1 MEVLLMIKAYLVGIS
16 SQFEGEDIEVRY
28 RIYKDGEL
36 ISKESI
42 LMEYKKP
49 AIVGQIALVRLL
61 KELEKYINEEI
72 VIIVNDPALC
82 ELIRGTSTT
91 KNQVVLNMAKRTKEK
106 LAKFNNYVIKDVT
119 GDRIE
124 LEKWN
129 EILQP

>member
-1 MEVLLMIKAYLVGIS
+1 MIKAYLVGIS

-36 ISKESI
+36 ISKESV

-119 GDRIE
+119 GDRKE

>member
-1 MEVLLMIKAYLVGIS
+1 MITAYLVGIS

-28 RIYKDGEL
+28 RIYEDDEL
-36 ISKESI
+36 ISKKSVLI
-42 LMEYKKP
+42 EYKKP
-49 AIVGQIALVRLL
+49 AIVGQIALVTLL
-61 KELEKYINEEI
+61 KELEKHIDKEI
-72 VIIVNDPALC
+72 VIIVNDPALY

-119 GDRIE
+119 GDRME